1 MTFVTLW
8 YPALPTAV
16 AGSPAGKPNVLSTPA
31 ERSLALQTLAEQ
43 MLTLTPHVIA
53 DQRDDGVLL
62 WADARGLPAA
72 RIARTLLRAARRAGL
87 RSAAVGVSRVAI
99 VAEIAARTGETT
111 LTTVTPGE
119 EREFVGSR
127 GLALLAVADA
137 VTQASP
143 TVHVRSTTSSTVS
156 AIMRRV
162 KTLIAAF
169 DDVGIETCDDLA
181 RLTREAVEVRFGAEA
196 VALWRL
202 ARGDD
207 TRRLF
212 RQRTRTLPSASLEWF
227 EFELRDP
234 ERLVFVANR
243 LAESVCT
250 ELQTRGET
258 ARAMTLTFALV
269 SGDTVTCPVRGAR
282 PTADRAT
289 WLRLVRAVFERVT
302 LPDAVSGLTL
312 AVEATHSNDAPQ
324 GDLFDQGFQTGAAGE
339 AAVARLVD
347 DETGVAVQLMTSV
360 HPLPEQRVRWR
371 ALETGEV
378 TKALRSLAVT
388 ATPPSEE
395 EEQIGEPLALRL
407 LAQPRR
413 VAVTTRRRRGYD
425 VPVRY
430 RERLSKGV
438 RARNGM
444 PLLDVLTAA
453 GPDSM
458 SVGQESGAPVVREY
472 WQCLNGD
479 GQLVLLFR
487 NAAQTVND
495 AADEAV
501 NATTSD
507 TGSNDTIS
515 TARGRRTE
523 SIWYLHGWW
532 D

>member
-1 MTFVTLW
+1 ML
-8 YPALPTAV
+8 
-16 AGSPAGKPNVLSTPA
+16 VLS
-31 ERSLALQTLAEQ
+31 
-43 MLTLTPHVIA
+43 PHVIA

-72 RIARTLLRAARRAGL
+72 RMARTVLRAARRVGI
-87 RSAAVGVSRVAI
+87 RTAAVGVSRAAI
-99 VAEIAARTGETT
+99 VAEIAARTGETP
-111 LTTVTPGE
+111 LTTIRSGD
-119 EREFVGSR
+119 EREFLASR
-127 GLALLAVADA
+127 SLALLAVADA

-143 TVHVRSTTSSTVS
+143 NASVRAGGSSTVS
-156 AIMRRV
+156 AILRRIRS
-162 KTLIAAF
+162 LIAAF

-181 RLTREAVEVRFGAEA
+181 RLTREAVEVRFDAEA

-212 RQRTRTLPSASLEWF
+212 RNRTRTLPSASLEWF

-234 ERLVFVANR
+234 ERLVFIANR

-250 ELQTRGET
+250 ELLARGET
-258 ARAMTLTFALV
+258 ARAMTLTFTLV
-269 SGDTVTCPVRGAR
+269 GGDIVSSPVRGAR

-289 WLRLVRAVFERVT
+289 WLRLVRAVFERIT

-312 AVEATHSNDAPQ
+312 SVEATQSNDAPQ

-347 DETGVAVQLMTSV
+347 DETGVAVQLVTSA
-360 HPLPEQRVRWR
+360 HALPERRAQWR
-371 ALETGEV
+371 SLETGEV
-378 TKALRSLAVT
+378 TRALRDLAVATTSAPST
-388 ATPPSEE
+388 ASAPSPQT
-395 EEQIGEPLALRL
+395 EQDAIGEPLALRL
-407 LAQPRR
+407 LAAPRR
-413 VAVTTRRRRGYD
+413 VIVTTRRRRGFA

-430 RERLSKGV
+430 RERLADGV

-444 PLLDVLTAA
+444 PLMDVLTAA
-453 GPDSM
+453 GPDNM
-458 SVGQESGAPVVREY
+458 SVGQESGAAVVREY

-487 NAAQTVND
+487 DATPVAAIT
-495 AADEAV
+495 AD
-501 NATTSD
+501 NATEPK
-507 TGSNDTIS
+507 
-515 TARGRRTE
+515 E
-523 SIWYLHGWW
+523 SLWYLHGWW

>member
-1 MTFVTLW
+1 
-8 YPALPTAV
+8 
-16 AGSPAGKPNVLSTPA
+16 
-31 ERSLALQTLAEQ
+31 

-53 DQRDDGVLL
+53 DQRDDGVLM

-72 RIARTLLRAARRAGL
+72 RIARTVLRAARRVGM
-87 RSAAVGVSRVAI
+87 RTAAVGVSRAAI
-99 VAEIAARTGETT
+99 VAEIAARTGETPFT
-111 LTTVTPGE
+111 NVASGD

-127 GLALLAVADA
+127 SLALLAIADA

-143 TVHVRSTTSSTVS
+143 TTSARSAASSTVS
-156 AIMRRV
+156 AIMRRI
-162 KTLIAAF
+162 KSLIAAF
-169 DDVGIETCDDLA
+169 DDVGIETCGDLA

-207 TRRLF
+207 TRHLF
-212 RQRTRTLPSASLEWF
+212 RNRTRTLPSASLEWF

-234 ERLVFVANR
+234 ERLVFVVNR

-250 ELQTRGET
+250 ELQARGET

-269 SGDTVTCPVRGAR
+269 GGDIVSSPVRGAR

-289 WLRLVRAVFERVT
+289 WLRLVRAVFERIT

-312 AVEATHSNDAPQ
+312 SVEATQSNDPPQ

-347 DETGVAVQLMTSV
+347 DETGVAVQLVTSA
-360 HPLPEQRVRWR
+360 HALPERRAQWR
-371 ALETGEV
+371 SLDTGEV
-378 TKALRSLAVT
+378 TRALRDLAV
-388 ATPPSEE
+388 ATTSASSPQTDQDP
-395 EEQIGEPLALRL
+395 IGEPLALRL
-407 LAQPRR
+407 LAAPRR
-413 VAVTTRRRRGYD
+413 VIVTTRRRRGFA

-430 RERLSKGV
+430 RERLSDGV

-444 PLLDVLTAA
+444 PLMDVLTAA
-453 GPDSM
+453 GPDNM
-458 SVGQESGAPVVREY
+458 SVGQESGAAVVREY

-487 NAAQTVND
+487 DATPTTTPTATPTAAVVAGN
-495 AADEAV
+495 
-501 NATTSD
+501 TTDSK
-507 TGSNDTIS
+507 
-515 TARGRRTE
+515 E
-523 SIWYLHGWW
+523 SMWYLHGWW

>member
-1 MTFVTLW
+1 M
-8 YPALPTAV
+8 
-16 AGSPAGKPNVLSTPA
+16 
-31 ERSLALQTLAEQ
+31 
-43 MLTLTPHVIA
+43 
-53 DQRDDGVLL
+53 
-62 WADARGLPAA
+62 
-72 RIARTLLRAARRAGL
+72 
-87 RSAAVGVSRVAI
+87 
-99 VAEIAARTGETT
+99 
-111 LTTVTPGE
+111 
-119 EREFVGSR
+119 
-127 GLALLAVADA
+127 
-137 VTQASP
+137 
-143 TVHVRSTTSSTVS
+143 
-156 AIMRRV
+156 
-162 KTLIAAF
+162 
-169 DDVGIETCDDLA
+169 
-181 RLTREAVEVRFGAEA
+181 
-196 VALWRL
+196 
-202 ARGDD
+202 
-207 TRRLF
+207 
-212 RQRTRTLPSASLEWF
+212 
-227 EFELRDP
+227 
-234 ERLVFVANR
+234 FVANR

-289 WLRLVRAVFERVT
+289 WLRLVRAVFERIT

-312 AVEATHSNDAPQ
+312 TVEATQSNDAPQ

-371 ALETGEV
+371 SLETGEV
-378 TKALRSLAVT
+378 TKALRSLAVA
-388 ATPPSEE
+388 ATSPSD

-430 RERLSKGV
+430 RERLSEGA
-438 RARNGM
+438 RARNGL
-444 PLLDVLTAA
+444 PLQDVLTAA

-487 NAAQTVND
+487 DATRTAND
-495 AADEAV
+495 AADE
-501 NATTSD
+501 
-507 TGSNDTIS
+507 
-515 TARGRRTE
+515 TARRTE